1 MPYKAGDEITLTFSG
16 LKQAQNEAFQQGVA
30 YAANRIE
37 RFFKDDPNVEKILEF
52 LSLLENVKL
61 YAEGDEEECSCDS
74 DCGEEGCGFETDHEE
89 PKPICLCGSEGCE
102 A

>member
-1 MPYKAGDEITLTFSG
+1 MAYKADDEVTITFSG

-30 YAANRIE
+30 YATNRLE
-37 RFFKDDPNVEKILEF
+37 RFFKHEPNIETILEF

-61 YAEGDEEECSCDS
+61 YNEGDEGCSC
-74 DCGEEGCGFETDHEE
+74 EENCDA
-89 PKPICLCGSEGCE
+89 EGCE

>member
-1 MPYKAGDEITLTFSG
+1 MSYKADDEVTLTFSG
-16 LKQAQNEAFQQGVA
+16 LKQAQNEAFQQGIA

-37 RFFKDDPNVEKILEF
+37 RFFKNEPNVEKILEF
-52 LSLLENVKL
+52 FSLLENVKL

-74 DCGEEGCGFETDHEE
+74 DCGEEGCD
-89 PKPICLCGSEGCE
+89 

>member
-1 MPYKAGDEITLTFSG
+1 MGYRADEEVTITFSG
-16 LKQAQNEAFQQGVA
+16 LKQAQNEAFQQGIA
-30 YAANRIE
+30 YATNRIE
-37 RFFKDDPNVEKILEF
+37 RFFTNEPNLEKILEF

-61 YAEGDEEECSCDS
+61 YSEGDEEECSCDS
-74 DCGEEGCGFETDHEE
+74 DCGEEGCGFETVQEE